1 MTTIY
6 SLCTLLDIEILFAQ
20 KIAKSYEE
28 KNAQWGRNE
37 IFLGEDLFNKNFE
50 ITNF

>member
-1 MTTIY
+1 MDVKALEAKKHVKVLGNY
-6 SLCTLLDIEILFAQ
+6 LLVITYL
-20 KIAKSYEE
+20 
-28 KNAQWGRNE
+28 QWGRNE